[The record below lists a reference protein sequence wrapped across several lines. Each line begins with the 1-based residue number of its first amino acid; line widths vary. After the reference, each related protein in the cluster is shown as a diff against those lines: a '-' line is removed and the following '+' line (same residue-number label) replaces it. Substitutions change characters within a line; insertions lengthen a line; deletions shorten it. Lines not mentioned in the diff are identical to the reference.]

1 MSSRKAFLDL
11 PGVRL
16 EPGDPRWT
24 NGRGQRRQVT
34 EGRCGQQKLGAEEES
49 FLYTS
54 SLPYMFL
61 GRGEWV
67 SHWTDDTYHSA
78 TP

>member
-1 MSSRKAFLDL
+1 MDQWQWTKKA
-11 PGVRL
+11 
-16 EPGDPRWT
+16 GDY
-24 NGRGQRRQVT
+24 

-61 GRGEWV
+61 GSSEWV
-67 SHWTDDTYHSA
+67 SFD
-78 TP
+78 